1 MGRNKDRTGTSMQD
15 DNAETFFLHLARGS
29 GLGDSAV
36 VYPVNGMYIRPLL
49 CVGRKEIEDYLKGRE
64 MPYCIDATN
73 MEDAYMRN
81 RIRNHV
87 IPYFKEISMKNRGA
101 YEPVY
106 GSA

>member
-1 MGRNKDRTGTSMQD
+1 
-15 DNAETFFLHLARGS
+15 
-29 GLGDSAV
+29 
-36 VYPVNGMYIRPLL
+36 MYIRPLL

-87 IPYFKEISMKNRGA
+87 IPYFKENINEKTVEHMNRSMDQLREIWDGRQKVHIRSVLPKM
-101 YEPVY
+101 EKR
-106 GSA
+106 SASMQMHITDRNG